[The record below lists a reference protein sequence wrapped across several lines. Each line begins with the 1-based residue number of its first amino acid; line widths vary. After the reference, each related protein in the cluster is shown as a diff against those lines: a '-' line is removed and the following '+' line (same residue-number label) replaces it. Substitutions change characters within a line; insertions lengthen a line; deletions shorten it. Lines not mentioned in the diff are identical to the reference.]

1 MLQRDCFL
9 NHCLPP
15 LPAQKQH
22 QQCSGRALALP
33 RSQSKQ
39 RCINGSVPSEGV
51 GCARVVCCG
60 ADKVRSDPG
69 RTQRNPRIA
78 AAFSLPA
85 RGPWHFRACPVA
97 HGGFGDGDQQWDFSL
112 LTLLAVAMLGKCLVK
127 HPVSNMN
134 LA

>member
-51 GCARVVCCG
+51 ILAGPSATHALQQPSLCQHV
-60 ADKVRSDPG
+60 G
-69 RTQRNPRIA
+69 RGI
-78 AAFSLPA
+78 SEPA
-85 RGPWHFRACPVA
+85 LWHME
-97 HGGFGDGDQQWDFSL
+97 G
-112 LTLLAVAMLGKCLVK
+112 LVMGTSSGIF
-127 HPVSNMN
+127 PC
-134 LA
+134 